1 MTAAEQL
8 QATKAIFVADFHKM
22 DDNKD
27 GKLSLEEYLS
37 HQFENFRA
45 NIIEAEGF
53 DAAVADKKLPA
64 RASAAPADT
73 AADDKGKEPRDEL
86 KSLSDVNSALQEM
99 ANYELD
105 FDDDFTFSFTKD
117 SISTINL
124 SDSFP
129 WYVKSKRKE
138 FSSTL
143 LPA

>member
-1 MTAAEQL
+1 
-8 QATKAIFVADFHKM
+8 M

-105 FDDDFTFSFTKD
+105 FDDDLLLMTA
-117 SISTINL
+117 
-124 SDSFP
+124 FP
-129 WYVKSKRKE
+129 AWMKNRKS
-138 FSSTL
+138 
-143 LPA
+143 